1 MLVLRVAALSL
12 FSLLFS
18 LLFLGG
24 CGGASAQPKPE
35 VAGMCKDV
43 PAPACVRGRTV
54 VIVRHAEKSAEGGKD
69 GGKDP
74 SLSERGQVRA
84 RTLAGLL
91 APAGVTKILATP
103 YKRTQETVTPLAQKL
118 GLQVESMPPEKM
130 RDAIKAAPDGAVVV
144 LATHSNLIPAL
155 VQDLADAKLKGVT
168 GDALAEDDFSRVIL
182 ITQPCGATHP
192 TVTELGS
199 TVE

>member
-1 MLVLRVAALSL
+1 MLVLRVALLAFLSML
-12 FSLLFS
+12 SCACAGS
-18 LLFLGG
+18 
-24 CGGASAQPKPE
+24 STQPKPE

-69 GGKDP
+69 P
-74 SLSERGQVRA
+74 SLSDRGQTRA
-84 RTLAGLL
+84 KVLAAML
-91 APAGVTKILATP
+91 APARPTKILATP
-103 YKRTQETVTPLAQKL
+103 YKRTQETVTPLAQKV
-118 GLQVESMPPEKM
+118 GLQVESLAPEKV

-144 LATHSNLIPAL
+144 LATHSNLIPPL
-155 VQDLADAKLKGVT
+155 VKDLADATLAGVT
-168 GDALAEDDFSRVIL
+168 GDVLAEDDFARVIV

-192 TVTELGS
+192 TVTELSS